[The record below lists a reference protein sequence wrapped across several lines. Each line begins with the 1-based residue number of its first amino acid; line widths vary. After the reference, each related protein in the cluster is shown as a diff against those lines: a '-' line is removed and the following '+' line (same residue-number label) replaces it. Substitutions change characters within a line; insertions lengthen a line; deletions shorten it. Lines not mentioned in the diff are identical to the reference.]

1 MLFYIFY
8 IQKNIIPIDL
18 NKLSSGS
25 PKIAII
31 FGTRPE
37 AIKLIPLIKELKY
50 NNNFTCFTINTGQHW
65 TMVKQILDSFDMANS
80 IDFELNIMTEN
91 QTLALLSSQIIIEL
105 DKIYSLI
112 HTDAIIVQG
121 DTTTSFAASVSAFYK
136 KIPVFHVEAG
146 LRTHNIYSPF
156 PEEFNRITIDD
167 ISSLFF
173 ASTEWAAN
181 NLLKENKNP
190 FHIFITGNTIVDSLK
205 LTLKTTFPSE
215 YIKSLLIKANS
226 LSK

>member
-8 IQKNIIPIDL
+8 IKKNIIPIDL

-50 NNNFTCFTINTGQHW
+50 NSNFTCFTINTGQHW

-112 HTDAIIVQG
+112 HPDAIIVQG

-156 PEEFNRITIDD
+156 PEEFNRVAIDD

-173 ASTEWAAN
+173 ASTEWAAS